1 MNIPKTIE
9 SATVDAL
16 RSYGVGAETLIRSWR
31 NLQKDEKWDEDNDR
45 SFPCIDVKASPPRL
59 DQANAVTLMCEVAL
73 TIYTKLADDQS
84 HSVLNSIEQATQE
97 CIDTLYAQH
106 RSNATTGL
114 YADLVASIESECAV
128 SIGGLYIGDPTPP
141 DEDGEGR
148 TYVGLTL
155 VIAYSRAD
163 F

>member
-9 SATVDAL
+9 SSVL
-16 RSYGVGAETLIRSWR
+16 KVIREYGVGKNTILRSWR
-31 NLQKDEKWDEDNDR
+31 NLQADERWDADNDR

-84 HSVLNSIEQATQE
+84 HSTLNSIEEATQE

-114 YADLVASIESECAV
+114 YADLVASIQEECAV

-141 DEDGEGR
+141 DEDGAGR
-148 TYVGLTL
+148 LYVGLTL
-155 VIAYSRAD
+155 VISYSRAD